1 MLKDT
6 FFFSTKKKKENSNN
20 KTNLKNRLED
30 EVESFSG
37 FFTYNTTNIATDRMM
52 AESET
57 DQQTQ
62 QRPTKR
68 KTQRPTRNT
77 VKNILFFLHW
87 GWCDRRCCYCC
98 FLWFKH
104 LNVIW
109 TYICSSFVR
118 SLARSFHHHTYTT
131 HFLMFLRCCRHCG
144 SCQCCQTEGK
154 C

>member
-1 MLKDT
+1 MTKNCSRQLLPNYTQIYCCCLMFFFLLTKISQLLKET
-6 FFFSTKKKKENSNN
+6 FFFSTTKKENSNN

-68 KTQRPTRNT
+68 KTQRPTGNT
-77 VKNILFFLHW
+77 VKNILLFFAL
-87 GWCDRRCCYCC
+87 RM
-98 FLWFKH
+98 
-104 LNVIW
+104 
-109 TYICSSFVR
+109 VR
-118 SLARSFHHHTYTT
+118 PTLLLLLF
-131 HFLMFLRCCRHCG
+131 FMV
-144 SCQCCQTEGK
+144 
-154 C
+154 